1 MLLQTKHS
9 HQGTHGSSLLPFENS
24 GYCTVTRDILNT
36 CSVLQAYAKGAFN
49 QKIAY
54 LQDSASGRGPAATVT
69 PAFAPGGAG
78 GGVPASSTN
87 NANAVGTPVCCCFH
101 QPFCLIT
108 CHCNKHWSPVKC
120 ILARCA
126 HVFWQTAQAR
136 FAHDCQLCSLRPGK
150 LVFNYIGMLPAARQP
165 FFPL

>member
-9 HQGTHGSSLLPFENS
+9 HQCTHGSSLLPFENS

-120 ILARCA
+120 ILLDVLMSFGR
-126 HVFWQTAQAR
+126 Q
-136 FAHDCQLCSLRPGK
+136 LRPDLHMIVSCALCG
-150 LVFNYIGMLPAARQP
+150 LAN
-165 FFPL
+165 